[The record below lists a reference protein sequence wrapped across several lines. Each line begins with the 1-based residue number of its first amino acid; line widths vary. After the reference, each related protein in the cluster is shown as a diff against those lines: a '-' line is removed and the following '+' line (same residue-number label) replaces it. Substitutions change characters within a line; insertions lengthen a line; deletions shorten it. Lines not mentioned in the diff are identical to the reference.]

1 MKIPE
6 GLALAGALCLLMA
19 PATDAQIISIDEFDT
34 DEPIAIAADNLEVDS
49 NSRDVTFTG
58 SVEVMQGEL
67 TVLAD
72 TMIIHYAAEAG
83 AGENRVQEIEAISN
97 VSVMTPNGTAR
108 GDSGLW
114 IVETGIVTL
123 QENVTLVNDDGILTG
138 SMATLELKS
147 GRIHVAGGE
156 GRVNVLLTA
165 GSDSEQ

>member
-6 GLALAGALCLLMA
+6 RLALAGGLWLLMA
-19 PATDAQIISIDEFDT
+19 SATDAQIISIDEFDT
-34 DEPIAIAADNLEVDS
+34 DEPITIAADNLVVDS

-58 SVEVMQGEL
+58 SVEVRQGEL
-67 TVLAD
+67 TVFAD
-72 TMIIHYAAEAG
+72 TMIIHYADETG
-83 AGENRVQEIEAISN
+83 TGENRVREIRAISN
-97 VSVMTPNGTAR
+97 VSVVTPNGTAS

-114 IVETGIVTL
+114 TVATGIVTL

-138 SMATLELKS
+138 STATLELES

>member
-6 GLALAGALCLLMA
+6 GLALVGALWLLVTTT
-19 PATDAQIISIDEFDT
+19 TDAQIISIDEFDT
-34 DEPIAIAADNLEVDS
+34 DEPIAIAADSLEVDS

-58 SVEVMQGEL
+58 SVEVRQGEL

-72 TMIIHYAAEAG
+72 TMIIHYADETG
-83 AGENRVQEIEAISN
+83 TGENRVREIEAISN

-108 GDSGLW
+108 SDTGLW
-114 IVETGIVTL
+114 TVETGIVTL

-138 SMATLELKS
+138 KTATLELKT
-147 GRIHVAGGE
+147 GRIHIAGGE